1 MRKTI
6 NVVGWVTVLITI
18 IALIL
23 TILTMYQFMYV
34 KYFNSYF
41 TLQWCIILTMTIWGI
56 KLMDFKTN
64 MKSYLYSSV
73 FLAIAAGTAFFMV
86 MKVY

>member
-6 NVVGWVTVLITI
+6 NVAGWVTVFITI
-18 IALIL
+18 IALML

-34 KYFNSYF
+34 KYFDSYF
-41 TLQWCIILTMTIWGI
+41 TLQWCIIFTMTIWGI
-56 KLMDFKTN
+56 KLMDMKTN
-64 MKSYLYSSV
+64 IKNCLYSLV
-73 FLAIAAGTAFFMV
+73 FLAIAAGTVFFMV

>member
-1 MRKTI
+1 
-6 NVVGWVTVLITI
+6 
-18 IALIL
+18 
-23 TILTMYQFMYV
+23 
-34 KYFNSYF
+34 
-41 TLQWCIILTMTIWGI
+41 MTIWGI